1 LKTAI
6 DQDALLSHELA
17 SPSTAAA
24 SLISFIFRSQ
34 FLPMTRRRRHLL
46 QNNLKEAGFRGT
58 FYTDSFRTPAAAQ
71 QL

>member
-1 LKTAI
+1 
-6 DQDALLSHELA
+6 
-17 SPSTAAA
+17 
-24 SLISFIFRSQ
+24 
-34 FLPMTRRRRHLL
+34 MTRRRRHLL